1 MWGLFF
7 NIYLQICLKTM
18 KKFSSI
24 TGQSVG
30 VEPTVTIS
38 KEDLEFD
45 ALKSSVLRIMNELL
59 TIRSNGSVRY
69 ELFNNSITISGQD
82 MCAEA
87 LINLFS
93 DKTFKEQIKALE
105 SLKSVNKDWL
115 SIDEEIS
122 NIESKI
128 ENKSYMS
135 KMSNHAKKITS
146 LLESYGNGD
155 EFDVVLKNHV
165 NRIKNAE
172 TAYVRY
178 TVAEKM
184 LGDDTYKKYSNENI
198 SKISESFLKRAKELG
213 YNNDNGN

>member
-1 MWGLFF
+1 
-7 NIYLQICLKTM
+7 M

-38 KEDLEFD
+38 KEALEFD

-59 TIRSNGSVRY
+59 TIRSNGSVRS

-128 ENKSYMS
+128 ENKSYVS

-155 EFDVVLKNHV
+155 EFDVVLENHV